1 MGRKIR
7 LTESEFQSL
16 IRRIVIETQEEMNMS
31 SNDDMDMSYNDEM
44 DNESDYTQ
52 MEKSDVVN
60 VISDFFK
67 RKLRRMDDEDIEE
80 LEDLVDNSQA
90 EKLTEMYLS
99 ENIDDRKKGFRE
111 KAMMGAGLGMM
122 GAGAIGAISQA
133 MGYTDA
139 GELMVKLHDIV
150 QMVGGHYSG
159 PISVGMVISGLVLAL
174 KGMVDRD
181 LKRG

>member
-31 SNDDMDMSYNDEM
+31 SNDEIDY
-44 DNESDYTQ
+44 ESDYTQ

-80 LEDLVDNSQA
+80 LKDLVDNSQA

-122 GAGAIGAISQA
+122 GVGAIGAISQA
-133 MGYTDA
+133 LGYTDA
-139 GELMVKLHDIV
+139 GDLMIKLHDIV
-150 QMVGGHYSG
+150 QMAGGHYSG